1 MAASNLSPQEMEQ
14 KLGAERHALGE
25 TLDILRHRL
34 RTEMTPRQQIRRHA
48 DAAIAAALV
57 TGFLAA
63 RIVRRL
69 I

>member
-25 TLDILRHRL
+25 TIDTLRRRL

-48 DAAIAAALV
+48 DTAIGVSLV
-57 TGFLAA
+57 AGFLAA
-63 RIVRRL
+63 RILRRL

>member
-1 MAASNLSPQEMEQ
+1 MATSNLSPQEMEQ

-25 TLDILRHRL
+25 TIDTLRHRL

-48 DAAIAAALV
+48 DIAIGVSLV
-57 TGFLAA
+57 AGFLVA
-63 RIVRRL
+63 RILRRL